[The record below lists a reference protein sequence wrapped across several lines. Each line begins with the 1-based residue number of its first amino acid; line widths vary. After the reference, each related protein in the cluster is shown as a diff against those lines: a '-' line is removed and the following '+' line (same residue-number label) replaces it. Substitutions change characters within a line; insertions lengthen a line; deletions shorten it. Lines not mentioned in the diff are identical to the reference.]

1 MRRACVICNVPYHIL
16 VVDDSHTIRRVVT
29 ALLERRG
36 FRVSATGD
44 GAEALSLL
52 EEGSEP
58 VDLALVDFVMP
69 RMNGLQLCRAIRE
82 RLRGRDLPIVLM
94 SAKSDKIRDQF
105 IAQTGAVDA
114 ISKPFDVDALVL
126 VIEHALRRSEAG
138 IAVSVAYESG
148 PPPPPPQ
155 SLSQDVL
162 TVSIELIQTAIT
174 SMPLTVLANRDVL
187 EGELRARLG
196 NPIDPLAGAI
206 RAVSSAS
213 AHEGRLAGDLGS
225 FNLGSVLQWLQMDA
239 CTGVLLVRRK
249 QREVSICMRDGL
261 IDLVQARRASRE
273 FHLGRYFIEQ
283 GLVTPEDIDALLR
296 SIGSTPPPPPVSSG
310 DEDPSSELNPM
321 STTNEHRT
329 IGALLVSSGKA
340 TKEQLREALAR
351 QSSELIYDALRWSDG
366 RFELSITSELP
377 PLAES
382 ACLGLP
388 VAAVVME
395 GLRRV
400 DEWHVIERGLGD
412 FTSVLQRDD
421 TAIEAAGRQ
430 RFVPQESALLDL
442 INGHRTVRDLVKES
456 HMSSF
461 ETCKILYQLLES
473 RLVRRRTS
481 EVA

>member
-1 MRRACVICNVPYHIL
+1 MSYHIL

-36 FRVSATGD
+36 YRVSATGD
-44 GAEALSLL
+44 GAEALAFL
-52 EEGSEP
+52 EEGSDP
-58 VDLALVDFVMP
+58 IDLALVDFVMP
-69 RMNGLQLCRAIRE
+69 RMNGLQLCRSMRE
-82 RLRGRDLPIVLM
+82 RLRGRDLPVVLM

-114 ISKPFDVDALVL
+114 ISKPFDADALLL

-138 IAVSVAYESG
+138 IAVSSPLESG
-148 PPPPPPQ
+148 PPLPLV
-155 SLSQDVL
+155 SSQDLL
-162 TVSIELIQTAIT
+162 TVAVDLIQTAIM
-174 SMPLTVLANRDVL
+174 SMPLTVLTNREVL
-187 EGELRARLG
+187 AGELRVRLG
-196 NPIDPLAGAI
+196 NPIDPLAGAV
-206 RAVSSAS
+206 RAISSAS
-213 AHEGRLAGDLGS
+213 VDEGRLTGDLAA

-239 CTGVLLVRRK
+239 CTGVLSVRRK
-249 QREVSICMRDGL
+249 QREVSICMRGGL

-296 SIGSTPPPPPVSSG
+296 SVGSTPPPPPVFSTD
-310 DEDPSSELNPM
+310 DEPVSELNPM

-340 TKEQLREALAR
+340 TKDQLREALAR

-366 RFELSITSELP
+366 KFELALTDRLP

-382 ACLGLP
+382 ARLGMP

-400 DEWHVIERGLGD
+400 DEWHIIERGLGD
-412 FTSVLQRDD
+412 FTSILHRDEV
-421 TAIEAAGRQ
+421 AIGAAGRQ

-442 INGHRTVRDLVKES
+442 VNGHRTVRDLVRES